1 MMVKEGGRAA
11 SGHRTRYGLFL
22 CCLLLVAAAG
32 VGRMAAAADDPLED
46 YVRACETPAVV
57 GGWAASE
64 ATCSALAERLS
75 ALRYP
80 APESR
85 LALFKAKAWLGHYS
99 DSTEQRC
106 NEFRAVA
113 EGDHFADR
121 PDVLFELALC
131 SLWPMPSGPDGVRR
145 GQENLVAGLQAALV
159 LAPDHEDALDLL
171 VYKVRALGYGYGVDA
186 AALAGYA
193 ATLYETTGSL
203 EAAVAVYEAAL
214 DAGDPETAEAVRGR
228 VRRDLELDA
237 LDYGAGRVRQESLT
251 LACSDRLFDLGLED
265 ACFSALEMLAETYA
279 DHGEALPLDVLGHVV
294 ATSAMLRLQLAT
306 DRAQRGKA
314 RLRAVLDAHPEPFR
328 SSEHYRA
335 YAATA
340 SSWGNRIEALRRAVE
355 LDGGNLKARCELAGA
370 LALTGAGGEA
380 WSIYAGLASADER
393 PPCEAVEAL
402 QEMELLEQ
410 RGGKPV
416 VGLDDDYPGG
426 GP

>member
-1 MMVKEGGRAA
+1 MMVNEGGPRAA
-11 SGHRTRYGLFL
+11 SGHHTRYGVFL
-22 CCLLLVAAAG
+22 CCLLVAG
-32 VGRMAAAADDPLED
+32 VGRMATAADLVTAADNDPLEN
-46 YVRACETPAVV
+46 YVQACEAPT
-57 GGWAASE
+57 GSE
-64 ATCSALAERLS
+64 AACSALVERLS
-75 ALRYP
+75 ALTDP
-80 APESR
+80 APGER
-85 LALFKAKAWLGHYS
+85 LALFRARSWLAHYP
-99 DSTEQRC
+99 DSVDYC
-106 NEFRAVA
+106 NEVRALA
-113 EGDHFADR
+113 EDLEDR
-121 PDVLFELALC
+121 PDVLYEFAVC
-131 SLWPMPSGPDGVRR
+131 SYWPMPSGPDGVRR
-145 GQENLVAGLQAALV
+145 GHENLISGLQATLA
-159 LAPDHEDALDLL
+159 LAPVHEDALDLL

-294 ATSAMLRLQLAT
+294 ATSAMLRFQLAT

-380 WSIYAGLASADER
+380 WSIYAGLASADDR

-426 GP
+426 GL